1 VHPEIKMDR
10 SDRSSAPLGL
20 ALVFLSLTIVPVS
33 LMIAGYDVSV
43 SPSLSAAVEAWRGIA
58 GVLGNS
64 SQSASDTELSLVKK
78 YSFAEETKTAAIEEP
93 VVKEACTKS
102 LDADFEPGFEASWVA
117 NEPATIPAPAPAP
130 EVVHRKAPAKTWHS
144 SATSRNVV
152 LARLQQTITSQLP
165 ALVRTAE
172 AAEAKT
178 ATCPEREA
186 ALLRARELVRRSRAL
201 GEAFKTVQLQKDVQV
216 FVKMKPIALF
226 APPEMW
232 VSDED
237 QLIVGEP
244 ATEVFRNA
252 GPRFGVGASEE
263 PESFEFLLD
272 FWF

>member
-20 ALVFLSLTIVPVS
+20 AFVFLSLTIVPVL

-64 SQSASDTELSLVKK
+64 SQLASDTELALVKK
-78 YSFAEETKTAAIEEP
+78 YSFAEETKTSAIEEP
-93 VVKEACTKS
+93 VVTEPCTKS
-102 LDADFEPGFEASWVA
+102 LDADLEQGLEASWVA
-117 NEPATIPAPAPAP
+117 NEPATIPAPAL
-130 EVVHRKAPAKTWHS
+130 EVVHRKARAKAWHS

-152 LARLQQTITSQLP
+152 LARLQQTNTSQLP
-165 ALVRTAE
+165 ALVRTTE

-186 ALLRARELVRRSRAL
+186 ALLRVRELVRRSRAL
-201 GEAFKTVQLQKDVQV
+201 GEAFRTVQLQKDVQV

-226 APPEMW
+226 APPAMW

>member
-1 VHPEIKMDR
+1 MDR

-20 ALVFLSLTIVPVS
+20 ALVFLSLTMVPVS
-33 LMIAGYDVSV
+33 LMIAGYDVSF
-43 SPSLSAAVEAWRGIA
+43 SPSLAAAVEAWRGIA

-78 YSFAEETKTAAIEEP
+78 YSFAEETKTAATQGP
-93 VVKEACTKS
+93 VVTKACTER
-102 LDADFEPGFEASWVA
+102 LDADFEPGLDASWLP
-117 NEPATIPAPAPAP
+117 NETATIAAPAP
-130 EVVHRKAPAKTWHS
+130 EVVHRKARARTWHS
-144 SATSRNVV
+144 SATSPNVV
-152 LARLQQTITSQLP
+152 LARLQRTITSQLP

-178 ATCPEREA
+178 TTCPEREA
-186 ALLRARELVRRSRAL
+186 ALLRVRELVRRSRAV

-226 APPEMW
+226 APPGMW

-244 ATEVFRNA
+244 ASEVFRNA

>member
-1 VHPEIKMDR
+1 MDR
-10 SDRSSAPLGL
+10 TDRSSAPLGL

-78 YSFAEETKTAAIEEP
+78 YSFAEETKTAATEEP
-93 VVKEACTKS
+93 VVTETCTRS
-102 LDADFEPGFEASWVA
+102 LDADFEPGLEASWVA
-117 NEPATIPAPAPAP
+117 SEPATICPPAP
-130 EVVHRKAPAKTWHS
+130 EVVHRKARAKTWHS

-152 LARLQQTITSQLP
+152 LAGLQQTIASQLP
-165 ALVRTAE
+165 ALVLTAE

-178 ATCPEREA
+178 AKCPEREA
-186 ALLRARELVRRSRAL
+186 ALLRVRELVRRSRAVS
-201 GEAFKTVQLQKDVQV
+201 EAFKTVQLQKDVQV

-237 QLIVGEP
+237 ELIVGEP

>member
-1 VHPEIKMDR
+1 MDR
-10 SDRSSAPLGL
+10 TDRSSAPLGL
-20 ALVFLSLTIVPVS
+20 ALVFLGLTIVPVS

-78 YSFAEETKTAAIEEP
+78 YSFAEETKTPATEEP
-93 VVKEACTKS
+93 VVTETCTKS
-102 LDADFEPGFEASWVA
+102 LDADFEPGLEASWVA
-117 NEPATIPAPAPAP
+117 SEPATICAPAP
-130 EVVHRKAPAKTWHS
+130 EVVHRKARPKSWHS

-152 LARLQQTITSQLP
+152 LARLQQTIASELP
-165 ALVRTAE
+165 ALVSTAE
-172 AAEAKT
+172 AAEAKSFK
-178 ATCPEREA
+178 CPEREA
-186 ALLRARELVRRSRAL
+186 ALMRVRELVHRSRAL

-216 FVKMKPIALF
+216 FVKMKPVALF
-226 APPEMW
+226 ALPGMW
-232 VSDED
+232 VSDQD

-252 GPRFGVGASEE
+252 GPRFGVGAAEE

>member
-1 VHPEIKMDR
+1 MYR
-10 SDRSSAPLGL
+10 TDRSSAPLGL

-43 SPSLSAAVEAWRGIA
+43 SPSLSAAVDAWRGIA

-78 YSFAEETKTAAIEEP
+78 YSFAEETKTEATEEP
-93 VVKEACTKS
+93 VVTEACTKS
-102 LDADFEPGFEASWVA
+102 LDADFEPCLEASRA
-117 NEPATIPAPAPAP
+117 ASEPATISARAP
-130 EVVHRKAPAKTWHS
+130 EMVHRKARVKSWHS

-152 LARLQQTITSQLP
+152 LARLQRTFASELP
-165 ALVRTAE
+165 TLVRATE

-178 ATCPEREA
+178 AMCPEREA
-186 ALLRARELVRRSRAL
+186 ALLRVRELVRRSRAF
-201 GEAFKTVQLQKDVQV
+201 GEAFKTMQLQKDVQV

-226 APPEMW
+226 TCPVMPA
-232 VSDED
+232 SDGD
-237 QLIVGEP
+237 PLPVGEP

-252 GPRFGVGASEE
+252 GPGFGVGASEE
-263 PESFEFLLD
+263 PESFDFLLD

>member
-1 VHPEIKMDR
+1 MDR
-10 SDRSSAPLGL
+10 TDRSSAPLGL

-78 YSFAEETKTAAIEEP
+78 YSFAEETKTAATEEP
-93 VVKEACTKS
+93 VVTETCTRS
-102 LDADFEPGFEASWVA
+102 LDADLEPGLEASWVP
-117 NEPATIPAPAPAP
+117 NEPATICPPAP
-130 EVVHRKAPAKTWHS
+130 EVVHRKARAKTWHS

-152 LARLQQTITSQLP
+152 LAGLQQTIASQLP
-165 ALVRTAE
+165 ALVVTAE
-172 AAEAKT
+172 AAEAMT
-178 ATCPEREA
+178 AKCPEREA
-186 ALLRARELVRRSRAL
+186 ALLRVRELVRRSRAVS
-201 GEAFKTVQLQKDVQV
+201 EAFKTVQLQKDVQV

-226 APPEMW
+226 APPEVW
-232 VSDED
+232 VSEEDE
-237 QLIVGEP
+237 LIVGEP

-263 PESFEFLLD
+263 PESFDFLLD